1 MANNPLTGRNLWM
14 ETDGR
19 FRNFSVAE
27 SDRAEAERLALSR
40 EPKAKIV
47 HANELPHSV
56 MVFLKAKRGQ
66 IVEWV
71 SAEPGKPIEPLLRKK
86 AE

>member
-1 MANNPLTGRNLWM
+1 MTIARASPTCLTQQEGNM
-14 ETDGR
+14 
-19 FRNFSVAE
+19 
-27 SDRAEAERLALSR
+27 
-40 EPKAKIV
+40 AKIV

-56 MVFLKAKRGQ
+56 MVFLNAKRGQ

>member
-1 MANNPLTGRNLWM
+1 MNDPSATLLCGC
-14 ETDGR
+14 
-19 FRNFSVAE
+19 NFK
-27 SDRAEAERLALSR
+27 DDFLASSAPDLPAMLN
-40 EPKAKIV
+40 EQEGNMAKIV